1 MTVIAHRI
9 FIRAFDFLERG
20 AHAGEFLDFTFISN
34 QLSIMDVDG
43 KDALCAFVDALD
55 GPCGSG
61 GGVDEGVQKPAVSD
75 ENLAGGWPSAQEDRY
90 HHNGDV
96 DSGGDAWSKNL
107 EYGDDD
113 GTSSNTWMDM
123 TNVFDNWLCCL
134 IDTDRRICTPGKS
147 LRSDRINQSIDGML
161 EDGLIGFS
169 DASELR
175 FIGTSWIRLLN
186 CYALYSAGCRSY
198 KRDIVSLL
206 IELYAS
212 KQIGKELCIQICTEL

>member
-1 MTVIAHRI
+1 
-9 FIRAFDFLERG
+9 
-20 AHAGEFLDFTFISN
+20 
-34 QLSIMDVDG
+34 MDVDG
-43 KDALCAFVDALD
+43 KDALCAFVDAL
-55 GPCGSG
+55 G
-61 GGVDEGVQKPAVSD
+61 EGDQKPAVKCEDPETSNQWPVVD
-75 ENLAGGWPSAQEDRY
+75 KDSVGGWPSAQDCY
-90 HHNGDV
+90 HRNGDANN
-96 DSGGDAWSKNL
+96 GGDTWPKNL
-107 EYGDDD
+107 EDGED
-113 GTSSNTWMDM
+113 GTSNTWMDM

-147 LRSDRINQSIDGML
+147 LRNDRINQSIDGML

-175 FIGTSWIRLLN
+175 FIGNSWLRLLN

-206 IELYAS
+206 IDLYAS

>member
-1 MTVIAHRI
+1 
-9 FIRAFDFLERG
+9 
-20 AHAGEFLDFTFISN
+20 
-34 QLSIMDVDG
+34 MDVDG

-55 GPCGSG
+55 GPNCSS
-61 GGVDEGVQKPAVSD
+61 GGVDDDVQKPAVAVLD
-75 ENLAGGWPSAQEDRY
+75 GHLADGWPSSARDDCYRHNEDAD
-90 HHNGDV
+90 NG
-96 DSGGDAWSKNL
+96 GEAWSKSL
-107 EYGDDD
+107 EDGED
-113 GTSSNTWMDM
+113 GTSNTWMDM

-175 FIGTSWIRLLN
+175 FIGNSWLRLLN

-206 IELYAS
+206 IDLYAS

>member
-1 MTVIAHRI
+1 MYLISWREELTREKFGFYFYKQPVVI
-9 FIRAFDFLERG
+9 
-20 AHAGEFLDFTFISN
+20 
-34 QLSIMDVDG
+34 IMDVDG
-43 KDALCAFVDALD
+43 KDALSAFVDSLD
-55 GPCGSG
+55 GNCSSG
-61 GGVDEGVQKPAVSD
+61 DKVDDDDVQKPAVLGD
-75 ENLAGGWPSAQEDRY
+75 HLAGGWPSSAQDDCYRHNEDAD
-90 HHNGDV
+90 NDGDT
-96 DSGGDAWSKNL
+96 WSKNL
-107 EYGDDD
+107 EYGDGD
-113 GTSSNTWMDM
+113 GTSSNTWMDL
-123 TNVFDNWLCCL
+123 THVFDNWLCCL
-134 IDTDRRICTPGKS
+134 IDTERRICTPGKS

-175 FIGTSWIRLLN
+175 FTGNSWIRLLN